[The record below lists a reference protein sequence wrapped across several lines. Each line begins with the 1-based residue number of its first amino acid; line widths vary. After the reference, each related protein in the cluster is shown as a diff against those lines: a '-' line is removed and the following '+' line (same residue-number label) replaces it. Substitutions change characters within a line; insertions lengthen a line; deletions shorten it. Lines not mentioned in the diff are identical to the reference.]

1 MKTLAA
7 IAALAIVWATNAQAD
22 EDASGAIDD
31 FKRWCISQ
39 PLEFNAFSAAM
50 QKHGFKMA
58 FDRKSPLWEGRQVES
73 LVWEAT
79 DGLKGS
85 YGIAVTTGL
94 VNGKPIP
101 MSCAVVISGP
111 LDPVLY
117 LMKNDT
123 RFGTPKEKRDIPS
136 VRSFI
141 WDGTQP
147 KSEIQLI
154 EINAGTPADQTMIK
168 FNPIFSAS

>member
-31 FKRWCISQ
+31 FKRWCNSQ

-94 VNGKPIP
+94 VNGNPIP

-117 LMKNDT
+117 LMKNET

-136 VRSFI
+136 ISKNNKNN
-141 WDGTQP
+141 TQN
-147 KSEIQLI
+147 KKKKQK
-154 EINAGTPADQTMIK
+154 NKNNTKTPTKQTMIK
-168 FNPIFSAS
+168 F